1 MEQLHN
7 AREIQLNTI
16 WSTWKGDEKLKTI
29 SIIYCQ
35 CHYSNRTFFA
45 FLSIICPSLC
55 MRRSLISLLCVW
67 MCDCNDFVLV
77 LFMSF
82 LGIILY
88 FLLPLCVITVMR
100 AQLGQKKRN
109 KLNSSRPSIDSFAV
123 QLPEFSL
130 RIARVQKQE
139 SRIEN
144 QESSRN
150 HRPPIKTVDAELTFA
165 ITGNRIEFGLRAS
178 RGTI

>member
-1 MEQLHN
+1 MKNL
-7 AREIQLNTI
+7 RPF
-16 WSTWKGDEKLKTI
+16 

-144 QESSRN
+144 RAEIIARPLRQLMPSWRLQLQGIESSSVCE
-150 HRPPIKTVDAELTFA
+150 HRGVQFSPAMHYEIK
-165 ITGNRIEFGLRAS
+165 
-178 RGTI
+178 